1 MKKNKKNK
9 KNIEGAEERIFID
22 ESDLSVLLKSERWVP
37 KSEAGEPSQEAVS
50 AKVGELVLLPAIDLQ
65 KIDIELLTKIT
76 SSDIIDRF
84 LRAETHRIV
93 AEEGEVES
101 EIVTEAELQDEDD
114 MVSEEL
120 AEVDVEI
127 KAGDKERLTDEMGD
141 LFFALINA
149 CRLYGIDPEGALER
163 TNKKFIRRFG
173 YVEEQAE
180 RTGRVL
186 KEMSLEE
193 MDGYWNEAKR
203 LENK

>member
-1 MKKNKKNK
+1 MKKNK
-9 KNIEGAEERIFID
+9 KNIEGADERIFID

-37 KSEAGEPSQEAVS
+37 KSEAGESSNEAVS
-50 AKVGELVLLPAIDLQ
+50 AKIGELVSLPAIDLQ

-120 AEVDVEI
+120 AEVYLAQGLKDMAIETYRKLSLLNPEKSI
-127 KAGDKERLTDEMGD
+127 Y
-141 LFFALINA
+141 FAELISK
-149 CRLYGIDPEGALER
+149 I
-163 TNKKFIRRFG
+163 
-173 YVEEQAE
+173 
-180 RTGRVL
+180 
-186 KEMSLEE
+186 
-193 MDGYWNEAKR
+193 
-203 LENK
+203 EN